1 LGPGANHAPVSGH
14 RSGGLLDAKHDPYL
28 HLRLYGDD
36 DGFMSD
42 GHYVC
47 ICLCTTLD
55 QLKQYLPECVRPQPI
70 SRGELLSRPVQS
82 DIEGDLPAAATTQGM
97 LDRKELSAFAF
108 QRTRMP
114 MVVSDARQQ
123 DYPIVLAN
131 DAFLDLTGFA
141 AEEVIGKNCR
151 LLQGEATSKTAV
163 AQIRAAIDQKREATI
178 EILNYKK
185 DGTPFWNQLHLSP
198 IHDEHGEL
206 AYYFASQIDVTD
218 YRRIQTLEEAEQRL
232 LLEVDHRTKNVL
244 AVVDSIVR
252 LSKSD
257 NAASY
262 AASVQQRVQ
271 ALSRTHMLLAEKGW
285 QEVELADIV
294 RTQVEVF
301 GGSSIEIAGPTVMIP
316 APAAQPFGLAIHE
329 LAANAAV
336 HGALS
341 RGQGQLR
348 VSWVLSDAG
357 LTFTWRERGVIMPLG
372 EPARGF
378 GNILLSAVVEK
389 QLGGQ
394 ISRNWREDDLLLM
407 IELPALNSVGRA
419 MQSRP

>member
-1 LGPGANHAPVSGH
+1 
-14 RSGGLLDAKHDPYL
+14 
-28 HLRLYGDD
+28 
-36 DGFMSD
+36 
-42 GHYVC
+42 
-47 ICLCTTLD
+47 
-55 QLKQYLPECVRPQPI
+55 
-70 SRGELLSRPVQS
+70 LSSPVQS
-82 DIEGDLPAAATTQGM
+82 DIEGDLPAAATEQGM

-114 MVVSDARQQ
+114 MVVSDARQE

-131 DAFLDLTGFA
+131 DAFLNLTGYT
-141 AEEVIGKNCR
+141 AEDLLGKNCR
-151 LLQGEATSKTAV
+151 ILQGEATSQTAV
-163 AQIRAAIDQKREATI
+163 AQIRAAIARQHDLTI

-185 DGTPFWNQLHLSP
+185 GGTPFWNELHLSA

-218 YRRIQTLEEAEQRL
+218 YRRIQTLEEAEHRL

-252 LSKSD
+252 LSRSD

-285 QEVELADIV
+285 QEVEFSEIV

-301 GGSSIEIAGPTVMIP
+301 GDSAIEIDGPLVMVP
-316 APAAQPFGLAIHE
+316 APAAQPLGLAIHE

-336 HGALS
+336 HGALAQ
-341 RGQGQLR
+341 RHGRLR
-348 VSWVLSDAG
+348 ISWFANETG
-357 LTFTWRERGVIMPLG
+357 LTLTWDELGGTVTPG

-378 GNILLSAVVEK
+378 GNILLGAVVEK
-389 QLGGQ
+389 QLGGN
-394 ISRNWREDDLLLM
+394 ITRHWRDDGLSLL
-407 IELPALNSVGRA
+407 IELPALNRVGRA
-419 MQSRP
+419 MQSSP